1 MNRVYFLLLLAVVWT
16 SCEVKPQEIAYG
28 NDGCHFCKMTIVDR
42 QHSAQVVTV
51 KGKAFKY
58 DAVECMM
65 NHLNKWD
72 QPEVKYFLVA
82 DYSNPGSLTD
92 ATQASF
98 LISESIPSPMGEFLT
113 AFESKKKRDETRG
126 EFDGTSLN
134 WTELKAEF
142 NVKP

>member
-1 MNRVYFLLLLAVVWT
+1 MNRIYYLLLLAIVWT

-28 NDGCHFCKMTIVDR
+28 KDGCHFCKMTIVDR

-58 DAVECMM
+58 DAIECMM

-92 ATQASF
+92 ATKASF

-113 AFESKKKRDETRG
+113 AFETKEERDQTRG

-134 WTELKAEF
+134 WSELKTEF
-142 NVKP
+142 NVNQ